1 MNARHA
7 ASLCNEKNTNQSGE
21 GILQK
26 KRLVLGYFDGFV
38 FYATTIIHL
47 RGTVNMRAPDQRA
60 RLKQARAERY
70 RSWNRATTYLHCH
83 LRGDGLRA
91 NL

>member
-1 MNARHA
+1 M
-7 ASLCNEKNTNQSGE
+7 QG
-21 GILQK
+21 
-26 KRLVLGYFDGFV
+26 
-38 FYATTIIHL
+38 
-47 RGTVNMRAPDQRA
+47 PDQRA

-70 RSWNRATTYLHCH
+70 RSWNRATTYLDCY